1 MIEKSSL
8 RNRLLKER
16 LQLPSADRELAEKTI
31 SVDLKQILASQ
42 KGPLGFYWPVRG
54 EFDPRQVVKEW
65 VSANTT
71 NTACLPVIV
80 KKNNPMIFRE
90 WIPGQPMIKGT
101 FNINVPHPK
110 NRILVPNILLVPT
123 LGFNQKNFSTALINK
138 LNGIATGATNVTNNN
153 QLTNGAG
160 FVTSSIINSLNAS
173 NLSSGTVPAARI
185 GTVDG
190 GTF

>member
-16 LQLPSADRELAEKTI
+16 LKILPAERKLAEKKI

-54 EFDPRQVVKEW
+54 EFDPRQVVKDW
-65 VSANTT
+65 LSVNTT

-101 FNINVPHPK
+101 FNIEVPHLK
-110 NRILVPNILLVPT
+110 NRILIPNIILVPT
-123 LGFNQKNFSTALINK
+123 LGFNQKNFRLGYGGGYYDRTLPQYKALTIG
-138 LNGIATGATNVTNNN
+138 LCFEHGR
-153 QLTNGAG
+153 
-160 FVTSSIINSLNAS
+160 SSEIVEEQHDIPLD
-173 NLSSGTVPAARI
+173 LVIVG
-185 GTVDG
+185 
-190 GTF
+190 